1 MSGFFFGEFFLR
13 DEDIYGDDRE
23 VGKRSYAGSTDTGV
37 IKDDQS
43 TR

>member
-23 VGKRSYAGSTDTGV
+23 VGECSNTGSADAGV
-37 IKDDQS
+37 IKDHQS
-43 TR
+43 TG